1 MIFHLAHHTDI
12 CFNQNQQTLKPSYK
26 PEVSIS
32 ECLKFAEKWS
42 MANSYHPPE
51 HAIYNIIMQTHQK
64 ICQEKHC
71 FHSAKKLVVVLQRLL
86 WWYFKEHNQ
95 DMKFYNLINF
105 LRE

>member
-1 MIFHLAHHTDI
+1 
-12 CFNQNQQTLKPSYK
+12 
-26 PEVSIS
+26 
-32 ECLKFAEKWS
+32 

-105 LRE
+105 LREWVQKHPQLLGHTYDYLTQ